1 MFCRDHVLSTIG
13 KIMKSSESNFN
24 PHLHPMSKGSLPDE
38 NGKEMKA
45 VGIILVELLCVSD
58 HKRDAISYYY
68 CSTILLYYPNKLLY
82 CYSKGEN
89 ILRRFEHL
97 QKSHTR
103 AEDWGAAQLVVL
115 A

>member
-1 MFCRDHVLSTIG
+1 
-13 KIMKSSESNFN
+13 
-24 PHLHPMSKGSLPDE
+24 MSKGSLPDE
-38 NGKEMKA
+38 NGKERNA

-68 CSTILLYYPNKLLY
+68 CSIILLYYSNKLLY
-82 CYSKGEN
+82 CYSKREN

-103 AEDWGAAQLVVL
+103 SEDWGAAQLVVL